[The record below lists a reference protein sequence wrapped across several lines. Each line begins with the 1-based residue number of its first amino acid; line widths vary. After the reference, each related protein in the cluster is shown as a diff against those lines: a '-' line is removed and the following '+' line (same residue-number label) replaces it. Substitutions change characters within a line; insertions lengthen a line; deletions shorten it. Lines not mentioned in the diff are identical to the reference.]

1 LQCCK
6 NSLNLGII
14 PSLNSGGGI
23 GGGVA
28 LSIRIKIIL
37 LLVVIVVSS
46 SFVVSFFNIRVSQ
59 QKVLEYAKDAIVQ
72 KAEKESLIT
81 DRWINRRIE
90 SIVNISDSAGS
101 YFMMFEKSM
110 VLMGMATFARQLSEM
125 GFTDYWMINTSGRCF
140 TYAEEKELEMTSEQ
154 FFKDIVEEGKDLSI
168 VPNFDWNGERSV
180 VMAIRVKTLNGETS
194 GIFAAIFPQ
203 EKLSELISDIVY
215 GEKGYAFL
223 IDSQGQILA
232 HPSVE
237 MVGKNVRE
245 LDPSLEASW
254 QEIASDE
261 SGYIEYTLSGSERIA
276 AYALIPSADWKI
288 VVTTLYSEVAA
299 VSGNIM
305 KTSLFITFSVVGVSV
320 VVGMLFGWAL
330 IKPLRKLSESA
341 QKVVSGDLT
350 TEVAL
355 ERKDEVGVLSQSFA
369 EVVKLLKESINKTKD
384 ISLQAGSVSESL
396 HKFVEENDILSSKVD
411 STTEKVEAG
420 LEEVSQSVGQVDTG
434 MDEILSG
441 AEATAKHATDLSAE
455 SSQLRD
461 IILKSSASLQKLG
474 EKMLSTNERASNS
487 MKAMEELVGLSQK
500 IGEIT
505 GTIYNIAEHTNLLAL
520 NAAIEAARAGEAG
533 RGFAVVADEIR
544 KLAEQSRSATQEVS
558 EILKKIVSQT
568 EIVASEG
575 KEVVESVVSTTESLR
590 ENVKMVE
597 GTVDAIDRLAAMTS
611 NLAATSEEQS
621 GATQEV
627 KSAMVTITENVKKVD
642 IEVKKLAQEIGMQ
655 LKQSSE
661 IAKHENELSDLVENL
676 KQLFE
681 RFTV

>member
-276 AYALIPSADWKI
+276 AYALIPSVDWKI

-474 EKMLSTNERASNS
+474 EKMLSTND

-505 GTIYNIAEHTNLLAL
+505 GTIYNIAEQTNLLAL

-627 KSAMVTITENVKKVD
+627 KSAMVTITE
-642 IEVKKLAQEIGMQ
+642 
-655 LKQSSE
+655 
-661 IAKHENELSDLVENL
+661 LSDLVENL

>member
-1 LQCCK
+1 M
-6 NSLNLGII
+6 GEIR
-14 PSLNSGGGI
+14 
-23 GGGVA
+23 GGVT
-28 LSIRIKIIL
+28 LSIRVKIIL
-37 LLVVIVVSS
+37 LLVAIVVSS
-46 SFVVSFFNIRVSQ
+46 SLVVSFFNIRLSQ

-72 KAEKESLIT
+72 KAEKESLIA
-81 DRWINRRIE
+81 DRWMSQKIE
-90 SIVNISDSAGS
+90 SIANISDSAES

-110 VLMGMATFARQLSEM
+110 VLMGIATFARQLNEM
-125 GFTDYWMINTSGRCF
+125 GFTDYLMINTSGKCF
-140 TYAEEKELEMTSEQ
+140 TYAEQKELELTSAQ

-168 VPNFDWNGERSV
+168 VTNFDWNGKRSIV
-180 VMAIRVKTLNGETS
+180 IAIRVKTLNGETS
-194 GIFAAIFPQ
+194 GIFAAVLPQ
-203 EKLSELISDIVY
+203 EELSQVISDINY
-215 GEKGYAFL
+215 GEEGYAFL
-223 IDSQGQILA
+223 IDAQGQILA
-232 HPSVE
+232 HPSIE

-245 LDPSLEASW
+245 LDPSLETSW
-254 QEIASDE
+254 QEIESND
-261 SGYIEYTLSGSERIA
+261 SGYIEYSLSGSERIA
-276 AYALIPSADWKI
+276 AYALIPSADWRI

-320 VVGMLFGWAL
+320 IAGMLFGWAL
-330 IKPLRKLSESA
+330 IKPLKKLSESA

-369 EVVKLLKESINKTKD
+369 EVVNLLKESINRTKD
-384 ISLQAGSVSESL
+384 ISLQAGSVSEAL
-396 HKFVEENDILSSKVD
+396 RKFVEENDALSSKVN
-411 STTEKVEAG
+411 STTKKVETG
-420 LEEVSQSVGQVDTG
+420 LEEVSQSVEQVDTG
-434 MDEILSG
+434 MDEISSG

-461 IILKSSASLQKLG
+461 IILKSSASLQKLA
-474 EKMLSTNERASNS
+474 EKMFSTNERASNS
-487 MKAMEELVGLSQK
+487 MKAMEELVDLSQK

-505 GTIYNIAEHTNLLAL
+505 GTIYNIAEQTNLLAL

-575 KEVVESVVSTTESLR
+575 KEVVESVVSATESLR
-590 ENVKMVE
+590 DNVKMVE

-627 KSAMVTITENVKKVD
+627 KSAMVTITENVKRVD
-642 IEVKKLAQEIGMQ
+642 AEVKRLTQEVEMQ
-655 LKQSSE
+655 LKQSGE

-676 KQLFE
+676 RRLFE
-681 RFTV
+681 KFTV